1 MKMTRGKGV
10 DVILN
15 PLTGNLLEESWLC
28 IADGG
33 NIIEIGKR
41 DMLDRN
47 TLSMAP
53 FNRNAS
59 YRALDMSHKNISVRV
74 IHR

>member
-1 MKMTRGKGV
+1 MKMTGEKGV
-10 DVILN
+10 DIILN
-15 PLTGNLLEESWLC
+15 SLTGNLLEESWLC
-28 IADGG
+28 VADGG
-33 NIIEIGKR
+33 NMIEIGKR

-59 YRALDMSHKNISVRV
+59 YRAVDMSHKSIPEPVVQR
-74 IHR
+74 

>member
-1 MKMTRGKGV
+1 MKMTGGKGV
-10 DVILN
+10 DIILN
-15 PLTGNLLEESWLC
+15 SLTSNLLEESWLC

-33 NIIEIGKR
+33 NMIEIGKR

-59 YRALDMSHKNISVRV
+59 YRAVDMSHKSIPEPVLQR
-74 IHR
+74 

>member
-1 MKMTRGKGV
+1 MHMTDGKGV
-10 DVILN
+10 EIILN
-15 PLTGNLLEESWLC
+15 SSRGSLLEESWLC

-33 NIIEIGKR
+33 LMVEIGKK

-53 FNRNAS
+53 FAA
-59 YRALDMSHKNISVRV
+59 YRAVDMSRKSIPEALIQR
-74 IHR
+74 

>member
-1 MKMTRGKGV
+1 MKMTGGKGV
-10 DVILN
+10 DIILN

-28 IADGG
+28 IAHGG
-33 NIIEIGKR
+33 NMIEIGKR
-41 DMLDRN
+41 DMLDRK

-59 YRALDMSHKNISVRV
+59 HRALDMSHKSISVRV
-74 IHR
+74 IQR